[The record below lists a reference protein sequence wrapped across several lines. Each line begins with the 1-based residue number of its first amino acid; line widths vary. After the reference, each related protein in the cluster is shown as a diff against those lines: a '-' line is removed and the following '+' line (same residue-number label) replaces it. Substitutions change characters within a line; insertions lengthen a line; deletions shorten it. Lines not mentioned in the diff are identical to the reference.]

1 MSDYISRDALIGNVE
16 KRYCAP
22 CKETGGDLGGD
33 FCRACVINGVLEK
46 VRGIPAA
53 DVEPVRFQEREK
65 AVVQLRKKWQDAEM
79 FICTMCGHFDH
90 NIVGNIVYG
99 NKECCEIVGY
109 PCCKKFTPWIP
120 ASVRLPKELEPVNVV
135 WVNHRPEPYYQEMKD
150 VPQKATAVYYREKWY
165 WWSCVCEDLLAEH
178 GTNEADQ
185 VDDDV
190 EITHWMPLPEPP
202 ESNFCSYGQ
211 APINQEERWLKTV

>member
-1 MSDYISRDALIGNVE
+1 MSDYISREAFIADCEG
-16 KRYCAP
+16 RYCAP
-22 CKETGGDLGGD
+22 CKEQGKDANGVI
-33 FCRACVINGVLEK
+33 CRACWVDDMLLEVLDA
-46 VRGIPAA
+46 PAA
-53 DVEPVRFQEREK
+53 DVEPVRKNKIGDLKYDVQEREK
-65 AVVQLRKKWQDAEM
+65 AVVQLRKQWQDAEM

-90 NIVGNIVYG
+90 SIDGNIVYG
-99 NKECCEIVGY
+99 NKDCGEIVGY

-190 EITHWMPLPEPP
+190 EITHWMPLPEPQK
-202 ESNFCSYGQ
+202 EDENG
-211 APINQEERWLKTV
+211 RT